1 MKGRVLDLRPRCK
14 RCGKIPRGKMAEQSY
29 KMYQPFCSYHC
40 QQWYGLEEVR
50 KYLDSNKG
58 VNVREP

>member
-1 MKGRVLDLRPRCK
+1 
-14 RCGKIPRGKMAEQSY
+14 MAEQSY

-50 KYLDSNKG
+50 KYLDSKKR
-58 VNVREP
+58 VDVDEKVPK